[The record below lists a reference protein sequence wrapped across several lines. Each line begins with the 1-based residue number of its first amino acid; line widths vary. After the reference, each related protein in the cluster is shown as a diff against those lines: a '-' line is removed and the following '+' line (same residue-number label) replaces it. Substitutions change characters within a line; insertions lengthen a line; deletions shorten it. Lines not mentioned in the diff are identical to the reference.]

1 MPYEKAQGGDKV
13 LNEDQFLKG
22 MAVLMS
28 AYPDY
33 KCTPDTVDVYRVAL
47 RNLSPQDFEKAVWV
61 HITTLKWFP
70 KVSELLDAIR
80 NQGPTVIDTW
90 NLLLAAAET
99 GKKPEMDGATEKAL
113 AVLGGW
119 EVFQY
124 TSFEKL
130 NFRFKDF
137 KAALLEARA
146 HETLRLAGGEQAAL
160 EGPEE

>member
-1 MPYEKAQGGDKV
+1 M

-33 KCTPDTVDVYRVAL
+33 KCTPETVDVYRVAL
-47 RNLSPQDFEKAVWV
+47 RNLSPHEFEKAVWV

-80 NQGPTVIDTW
+80 DQGPTPIDIW

-99 GKKPEMDGATEKAL
+99 GKKPEMDAATEKAL
-113 AVLGGW
+113 GVLGGW
-119 EVFQY
+119 ERFQY
-124 TSFEKL
+124 LPFNEL
-130 NFRFKDF
+130 QYQFKDF
-137 KAALLEARA
+137 RVALLEARA
-146 HETLRLAGGEQAAL
+146 RDNLVLVGEGQAAL
-160 EGPEE
+160 PEPGKLEA

>member
-33 KCTPDTVDVYRVAL
+33 KCTADTVDVYRVAL

-70 KVSELLDAIR
+70 KVSELLDALR
-80 NQGPTVIDTW
+80 NQGPTPIDTW

-99 GKKPEMDGATEKAL
+99 GQKPELDAATEKAL

-119 EVFQY
+119 DTFQY
-124 TSFEKL
+124 TPYDDL
-130 NFRFKDF
+130 QYRFKDF
-137 KAALLEARA
+137 RTALLEARA
-146 HETLRLAGGEQAAL
+146 RETLTLAGGEQVAL
-160 EGPEE
+160 EGTK

>member
-1 MPYEKAQGGDKV
+1 
-13 LNEDQFLKG
+13 

-33 KCTPDTVDVYRVAL
+33 KCTPETVDVYRVAL
-47 RNLSPQDFEKAVWV
+47 HNLSPKEFEKAVWI

-80 NQGPTVIDTW
+80 DQGPSVIDTW

-99 GKKPEMDGATEKAL
+99 GQKPELDAAAEKAL

-119 EVFQY
+119 DQFQY
-124 TSFEKL
+124 TSFEDLQWK
-130 NFRFKDF
+130 FKDF
-137 KAALLEARA
+137 KLALLEARA
-146 HETLRLAGGEQAAL
+146 RDSLALVGNEQTAL
-160 EGPEE
+160 EGPE